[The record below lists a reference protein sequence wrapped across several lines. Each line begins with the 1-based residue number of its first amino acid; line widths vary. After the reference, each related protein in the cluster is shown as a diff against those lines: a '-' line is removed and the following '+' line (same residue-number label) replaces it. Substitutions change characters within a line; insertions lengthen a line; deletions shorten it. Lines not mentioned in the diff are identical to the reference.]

1 WNAQANQT
9 ANFLR
14 SLGVSEGDRVAV
26 LATNS
31 MAYMDVWMACGKIG
45 AILQNLNWR
54 LAPAELEGL
63 IHDAGPRVLIYS
75 DEFIDVVN
83 ALRPAI
89 PGVRHFVA
97 LAQPA
102 APADPPFAERDAHPT
117 ELAAPRPDLG
127 WDAPWVICYTGGTT
141 G

>member
-1 WNAQANQT
+1 
-9 ANFLR
+9 
-14 SLGVSEGDRVAV
+14 
-26 LATNS
+26 
-31 MAYMDVWMACGKIG
+31 
-45 AILQNLNWR
+45 
-54 LAPAELEGL
+54 
-63 IHDAGPRVLIYS
+63 
-75 DEFIDVVN
+75 

-141 G
+141 GLPKGAILSHGNMTWNSINTVMSWGLDQNDVSILTSPLFHTGGLNVFTLPLIHCGGASILCRGF